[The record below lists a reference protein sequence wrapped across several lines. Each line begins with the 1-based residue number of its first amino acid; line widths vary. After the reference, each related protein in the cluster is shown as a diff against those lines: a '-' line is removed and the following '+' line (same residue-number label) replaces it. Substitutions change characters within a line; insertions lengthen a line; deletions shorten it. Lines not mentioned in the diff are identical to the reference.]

1 MTTLFIG
8 KFLWGRLEPSDD
20 IESLHWV
27 QPKDINVDRDI
38 MAEHRDLYANL
49 CVYMAKNKVLEEAKD
64 RVTLAIEQAKAKYGN
79 SIA

>member
-8 KFLWGRLEPSDD
+8 KFLWGRIEASDD

-38 MAEHRDLYANL
+38 MVEHRDLYANL
-49 CVYMAKNKVLEEAKD
+49 CVYMDENKILEEAN
-64 RVTLAIEQAKAKYGN
+64 VKYDN
-79 SIA
+79 SIACVIKS